1 MTTRY
6 TRSHEYVRVD
16 GGTGVVG
23 ITDYAQSQLGDVV
36 FVELPPIGQSL
47 SKGAEAATVES
58 VKAASEVNA
67 PVSGTVVDVNSALTD
82 SPGLVNEDP
91 SGKGWFLKIKLTDAT
106 ELDSLMDEDAYR
118 EFLKAD
124 SER

>member
-1 MTTRY
+1 MTTRN
-6 TRSHEYVRVD
+6 TKSHEYVRVE

-47 SKGAEAATVES
+47 SKGAAAATVES

-67 PVSGTVVDVNSALTD
+67 PVSGTVVDVNSALPD

-91 SGKGWFLKIKLTDAT
+91 SGKGWFLKIKLTDAA

-118 EFLKAD
+118 EFLKAV
-124 SER
+124 S

>member
-6 TRSHEYVRVD
+6 TKSHEYVRVE

-36 FVELPPIGQSL
+36 FVELPPVGERL
-47 SKGAEAATVES
+47 SKGAQAATVES

-67 PVSGTVVDVNSALTD
+67 PVSGEVVEVNSALAD

-91 SGKGWFLKIKLTDAT
+91 SGKGWFLKIKLADAA
-106 ELDSLMDEDAYR
+106 ELDNLMDEDAYR
-118 EFLKAD
+118 EFLKAV
-124 SER
+124 S

>member
-6 TRSHEYVRVD
+6 TKSHEYVRVE

-47 SKGAEAATVES
+47 SEGAEAATVES

-67 PVSGTVVDVNSALTD
+67 PVSGEVVEVNSALTD

-91 SGKGWFLKIKLTDAT
+91 SGKGWFLKIKLSDAM
-106 ELDSLMDEDAYR
+106 ELDRLMDEDAYR
-118 EFLKAD
+118 EFLKTI
-124 SER
+124 S

>member
-6 TRSHEYVRVD
+6 TQSHEYVRVED
-16 GGTGVVG
+16 GIGVVG
-23 ITDYAQSQLGDVV
+23 VTDYAQSQLGDVV

-67 PVSGTVVDVNSALTD
+67 PVSGTVVDVNSALAD

-91 SGKGWFLKIKLTDAT
+91 SGKGWFLKIKLADAA
-106 ELDSLMDEDAYR
+106 EIDSLMDEDAYR
-118 EFLKAD
+118 EFLKAV
-124 SER
+124 S

>member
-6 TRSHEYVRVD
+6 TKSHEYVRVE

-47 SKGAEAATVES
+47 SKGVAAATVES

-67 PVSGTVVDVNSALTD
+67 PVSGAVVDVNSALTD

-91 SGKGWFLKIKLTDAT
+91 SGKGWFVKIKLSDAT
-106 ELDSLMDEDAYR
+106 ELDRLMDEDAYR
-118 EFLKAD
+118 EFLKAV
-124 SER
+124 S

>member
-6 TRSHEYVRVD
+6 TQSHEYVRVED
-16 GGTGVVG
+16 GIGVVG
-23 ITDYAQSQLGDVV
+23 VTDYAQSQLGDVV

-67 PVSGTVVDVNSALTD
+67 PVSGTVVDVNSALAD
-82 SPGLVNEDP
+82 SPGPVNEDP
-91 SGKGWFLKIKLTDAT
+91 SGTGWALKIKLADAA
-106 ELDSLMDEDAYR
+106 EIASLMDEDAYR
-118 EFLKAD
+118 EFLKAV
-124 SER
+124 S

>member
-1 MTTRY
+1 MITHY
-6 TRSHEYVRVD
+6 TKSHEYVRVEGD
-16 GGTGVVG
+16 TGVVG

-47 SKGAEAATVES
+47 SKDAEAATVES

-67 PVSGTVVDVNSALTD
+67 PVSGTVVEVNSALTD

-91 SGKGWFLKIKLTDAT
+91 SGKGWFLKIKLSDAA
-106 ELDSLMDEDAYR
+106 ELDSLMDEDVYR
-118 EFLKAD
+118 EFLKAI
-124 SER
+124 S

>member
-6 TRSHEYVRVD
+6 TKSHEYVRVE

-91 SGKGWFLKIKLTDAT
+91 SGKGWFLKIELTDVT
-106 ELDSLMDEDAYR
+106 ELDRLMDEDAYR
-118 EFLKAD
+118 AFLKAV
-124 SER
+124 S